1 MKINLFRTLPKEVG
15 IAFSGGVDSSVLLDI
30 AISQNKKVTILTYH
44 HQNDQSEKE
53 VCNAIDVSKQYKI
66 SLQIATTDTQPKPGE
81 SKEAF
86 WSKQRNDWFNSLD
99 MHVVT
104 GHNLND
110 AAEWYLMTA
119 LIGKGGQYINYS
131 NKNVSR
137 PLLVTSRAIIEAYT
151 KSNTVNY
158 IVDETNFDVNF
169 NKRNSVRAELL
180 PKVLEYNPWFLNMI
194 KRNIIKRENSKPLY
208 FDANL

>member
-1 MKINLFRTLPKEVG
+1 MKINLFRTLNKEVG

-30 AISQNKKVTILTYH
+30 ALSQNKKVTILTYDH
-44 HQNDQSEKE
+44 STEQSVKE
-53 VCNAIDVSKQYKI
+53 VYHAIEIKKQYGLPI
-66 SLQIATTDTQPKPGE
+66 HIEASRERPKPSE

-86 WSKQRNDWFNSLD
+86 WSKQRYDWFNSLD
-99 MHVVT
+99 MQVVT

-119 LIGKGGQYINYS
+119 LIGKGGQYINHS

-137 PLLVTSRAIIEAYT
+137 PLLVTSRAIIEAYA
-151 KSNTVNY
+151 KSNNVNH

-169 NKRNSVRAELL
+169 NKRNLVRADLL
-180 PKVLEYNPWFLNMI
+180 PKVLEVNPGFLNTI
-194 KRNIIKRENSKPLY
+194 KRNIIKRENSK
-208 FDANL
+208 NL